1 MENRMNGL
9 FVTFE
14 GIDGCGKSTQ
24 VREAQAALGRRNVPC
39 MVTREPG
46 GTPISEKIRDVLL
59 SPDNGAMCNA
69 CEVLLYL
76 AARAQHVCETIK
88 PALSRGTVV
97 LCDRFMEATYAYQ
110 GFGRGFPLDLLQTMN
125 GFSTGGLS
133 PSLTLV
139 FDIDVETAFKRL
151 EQTNKQPDRL
161 EGSGR
166 DFFEKVRNGYLELA
180 SRYPERIVVL
190 KGTLPV
196 PELSLA
202 VVDAICTRLN
212 K

>member
-1 MENRMNGL
+1 
-9 FVTFE
+9 
-14 GIDGCGKSTQ
+14 
-24 VREAQAALGRRNVPC
+24 VREAQAALERRNVPC

-46 GTPISEKIRDVLL
+46 GTLISEKIREVLL
-59 SPDNGAMCNA
+59 SPENGAMCNA

-76 AARAQHVCETIK
+76 AARAQHVSETIK

-139 FDIDVETAFKRL
+139 FDIDVETAFERL
-151 EQTNKQPDRL
+151 EKTNKQPDRL

-202 VVDAICTRLN
+202 VVDAICSRLN